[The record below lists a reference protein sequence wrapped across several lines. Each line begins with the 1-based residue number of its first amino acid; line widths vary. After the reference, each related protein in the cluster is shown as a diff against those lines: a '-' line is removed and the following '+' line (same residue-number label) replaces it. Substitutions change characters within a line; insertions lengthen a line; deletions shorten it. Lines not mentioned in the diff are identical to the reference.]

1 MTTEQKIREAFDKWV
16 TESCEYPTDIYE
28 EFRAGYLAL
37 LNELDLGDWARD
49 SDNAPLY
56 ALPEG
61 VEKP

>member
-1 MTTEQKIREAFDKWV
+1 MTTEQKIRDAFINYDKA
-16 TESCEYPTDIYE
+16 TGPIEFMC
-28 EFRAGYLAL
+28 FRAGYLAL
-37 LNELDLGDWARD
+37 LKDLELGDWARD

>member
-1 MTTEQKIREAFDKWV
+1 MTTEQKIHAAYIEAVEIQTTVCHYTSFK
-16 TESCEYPTDIYE
+16 
-28 EFRAGYLAL
+28 AGYLAL
-37 LNELDLGDWARD
+37 LNELELGDWARD